1 MTTTPSHFL
10 KRNADNE
17 PVCGCGFRPEIL
29 DDPAPVG
36 IQWKAKRD
44 VLDHVDAM
52 SGFRPS
58 APFDVAPDCRYPRAG
73 VRPGASG
80 RWKLTL
86 WDERGV
92 MHALPSEHQW
102 HDTAR
107 EAFDYGQLIIHNH
120 RKAGTRLNGMGR

>member
-1 MTTTPSHFL
+1 MKTPSHFL

-17 PVCGCGFRPEIL
+17 AVCACGFRPEIL

-36 IQWKAKRD
+36 LQWKAKRD

-52 SGFRPS
+52 EGYRPS
-58 APFDVAPDCRYPRAG
+58 APFEGNQDRRFPRAG

-86 WDERGV
+86 WDEPDV
-92 MHALPSEHQW
+92 THPISKENQW

-107 EAFDYGQLIIHNH
+107 EAFDFGQLIISTHW
-120 RKAGTRLNGMGR
+120 KAGTRLNGMGR